1 MTSPNRILVLFAH
14 PALQKSRINRQL
26 VRAIADLEGVTLHD
40 LYEEY
45 PDFHID
51 VKREQ
56 QLLIDHDIVVW
67 QHPFYW
73 YSSPAILK
81 EWQDLVLEYGFAYG
95 HEGAALH
102 GKKCLSAIT
111 TGGTP
116 EAYRREGYNY
126 YTIAELLAP
135 FAQTA
140 RLCGMDYLPP
150 FIVHG
155 THQLSDS
162 AQIGDRA
169 QQYRTLIHALRD
181 NQINWAALS
190 GLSQI
195 NHDLSQVLLS
205 PEVAPHA

>member
-14 PALQKSRINRQL
+14 PALHKSRINRQL
-26 VRAIADLEGVTLHD
+26 VSAIADLEGVTIND

-56 QLLIDHDIVVW
+56 QLLVDHDIVVW

-73 YSSPAILK
+73 YSSPALLK

-95 HEGAALH
+95 HQGTALH
-102 GKKCLSAIT
+102 GKKCLSAIS

-116 EAYRREGYNY
+116 DAYRREGYNY
-126 YTIAELLAP
+126 YTITELLAP

-140 RLCGMDYLPP
+140 RLCGMVYLPP
-150 FIVHG
+150 FVVHG
-155 THQLSDS
+155 THQLSDGPE
-162 AQIGDRA
+162 IGDRA
-169 QQYRTLIHALRD
+169 QDYRTLLQALRD
-181 NQINWAALS
+181 DQINWAALADRTQINQD
-190 GLSQI
+190 LSQI
-195 NHDLSQVLLS
+195 LLT